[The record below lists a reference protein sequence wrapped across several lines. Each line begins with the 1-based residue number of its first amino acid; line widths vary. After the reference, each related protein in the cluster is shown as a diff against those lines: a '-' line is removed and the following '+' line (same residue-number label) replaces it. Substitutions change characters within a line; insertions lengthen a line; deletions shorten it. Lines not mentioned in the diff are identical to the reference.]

1 MAYDLE
7 EQEQLAQ
14 FKAWW
19 QKWGNTVLTAVTV
32 VLLGFAGWN
41 GWRWY
46 QADQAKSAAAVYAQ
60 IEQAIAARDAA
71 KVQTLATS
79 LREHYGRTT
88 YAVIA
93 ALQAARLNADVGD
106 YAKAAEQLRWVIDK
120 SGHDEL
126 TMIARVR
133 LAGVLLDDKKY
144 DEALQ
149 ALAFE
154 PPATYATTVLDRRGD
169 VLAAQNKTDEARAAY
184 ADALAKADEQHPLR
198 AIIQLKLDALPAAPA
213 KS

>member
-7 EQEQLAQ
+7 EQEQIAQ
-14 FKAWW
+14 LKAWW
-19 QKWGNTVLTAVTV
+19 HKYGNLVLTGVTV
-32 VLLGFAGWN
+32 VLLGFAAYN

-46 QADQAKSAAAVYAQ
+46 ERDQAQSAAAVYAQ
-60 IEQAIAARDAA
+60 LEQAIAARDAA
-71 KVQTLATS
+71 KVQTLAAS
-79 LREHYGRTT
+79 IREHYGRTT

-93 ALQAARLNADVGD
+93 ALQAAKVNADTGD

-126 TMIARVR
+126 VMIARVR
-133 LAGVLLDDKKY
+133 LSGVLLDDKKY

-154 PPATYATTVLDRRGD
+154 PPASYATTVLDRRGD
-169 VLAAQNKTDEARAAY
+169 VLVAQNKPAEARAAY
-184 ADALAKADEQHPLR
+184 EAALGKADEQHPLR
-198 AIIQLKLDALPAAPA
+198 AIIQIKLDALPAAS